1 MYRYLKRITGVVN
14 GSYIYYWKSKGFSDE
29 KINSIKMCNH
39 NITPNL
45 DCYGTKTRVKFNG
58 SCLKQ
63 DSIIFNHGKVV
74 NIYIVYEISKV
85 IYSRSF
91 D

>member
-1 MYRYLKRITGVVN
+1 
-14 GSYIYYWKSKGFSDE
+14 
-29 KINSIKMCNH
+29 MCDH

-63 DSIIFNHGKVV
+63 DSIIFNGKVV